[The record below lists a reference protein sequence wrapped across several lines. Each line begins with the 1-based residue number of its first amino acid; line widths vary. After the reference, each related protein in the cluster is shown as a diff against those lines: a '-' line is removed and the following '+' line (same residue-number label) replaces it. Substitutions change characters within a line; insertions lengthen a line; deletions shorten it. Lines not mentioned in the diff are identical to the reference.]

1 MGMKQEFGEFIAKG
15 NVLDLAIGVVI
26 GAAFGKIVSKFVEN
40 IIMPFVSLLTPSG
53 DWRSAGI
60 TLSEGPSKVAPGMT
74 PEQLAE
80 AGKDDIIIKLGDFL
94 GATLDFIIV
103 AFVLFLVVKAVNR
116 MKARAEAVPKA

>member
-40 IIMPFVSLLTPSG
+40 IIMPFVSLMTPSG

-60 TLSEGPSKVAPGMT
+60 TLSEGPVKVAPGMT
-74 PEQLAE
+74 PEQLVE
-80 AGKDDIIIKLGDFL
+80 AGKDDIIVKLGDFL
-94 GATLDFIIV
+94 GASLDFVIIAV
-103 AFVLFLVVKAVNR
+103 VLFLVVKSVNR
-116 MKARAEAVPKA
+116 VKARSEAPKV